1 MRPHLLHP
9 LGDRRHSR
17 GHRGRSG
24 ARAAEHSARG
34 RDPAVQ
40 RVREAGGP
48 VDQAFY
54 ACECGYLF
62 NAPVSTTVVCPHCG
76 VGQAW

>member
-17 GHRGRSG
+17 AHRGRSG
-24 ARAAEHSARG
+24 ARAAEHSPRG

-62 NAPVSTTVVCPHCG
+62 NAAVSTTVMCPHCG